1 MKARPLVLAGFV
13 SILALA
19 AAQAPKPKATLAW
32 SQTAVTGGSNLTG
45 RLTIDLPAG
54 HHAYPNPPAKDY
66 NIPVKVVSDDK
77 TVKMVKVTYP
87 KGETKM
93 AGGEMTSVYEDKVV
107 IPVEVKTPAAKGKK
121 TIRLKVSYQLCNE
134 TSCFPPTSMV
144 VSQPVTLR

>member
-1 MKARPLVLAGFV
+1 MKARTLVLAGFI

-19 AAQAPKPKATLAW
+19 AAQAPKPKGSIAW
-32 SQTAVTGGSNLTG
+32 SQTSVTGGATLSG
-45 RLTIDLPAG
+45 KLTIDLPAG

-77 TVKMVKVTYP
+77 TVRLVKVTYP

-107 IPVEVKTPAAKGKK
+107 IPVEVRTPAAKGRK